1 MSAPAADA
9 GEAPKGGKKKLIMII
24 GIVVVLLIVGGAAAF
39 FLLKKPPPA
48 EGEEGEE
55 GAAAATHAPAK
66 KDEKKKE
73 KKKDEHPPAFV
84 PLDPFTVNLADRDKD
99 RYAQIAITLQIED
112 AHEEGQIKNYMPA
125 IRNQILMVLAG
136 KTSEDLLSREGKE
149 HLAEELRK
157 AASRGMGIEMEDEDE
172 HADPKKKKK
181 KKVEVESPIVAV
193 HFSNF
198 IVQ

>member
-1 MSAPAADA
+1 MDDLLAARGQMAMSLAFHILFACA
-9 GEAPKGGKKKLIMII
+9 GMAM
-24 GIVVVLLIVGGAAAF
+24 
-39 FLLKKPPPA
+39 
-48 EGEEGEE
+48 
-55 GAAAATHAPAK
+55 
-66 KDEKKKE
+66 
-73 KKKDEHPPAFV
+73 
-84 PLDPFTVNLADRDKD
+84 PL
-99 RYAQIAITLQIED
+99 
-112 AHEEGQIKNYMPA
+112 
-125 IRNQILMVLAG
+125 LMVLAG

-172 HADPKKKKK
+172 HGDPKKKKK